1 MNPGVVSTQ
10 TSGRVDVLVR
20 MKKKKK
26 NSHHGGAVELS
37 PEQLTAVCV

>member
-26 NSHHGGAVELS
+26 SHHGGAVELS